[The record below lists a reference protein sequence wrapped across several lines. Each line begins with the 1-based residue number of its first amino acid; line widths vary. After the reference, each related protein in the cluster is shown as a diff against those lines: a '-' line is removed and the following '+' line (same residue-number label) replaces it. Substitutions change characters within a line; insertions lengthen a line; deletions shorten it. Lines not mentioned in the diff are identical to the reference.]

1 MEFLGFI
8 LLFFLSSFSA
18 YAVKVAHAQGRFNFR
33 VVTLMMFWAVL
44 IGGIYFLGWWALLV
58 FLVGYS
64 VGHAAFVRAL
74 NTGRL

>member
-1 MEFLGFI
+1 
-8 LLFFLSSFSA
+8 
-18 YAVKVAHAQGRFNFR
+18 
-33 VVTLMMFWAVL
+33 MFWAVL

-58 FLVGYS
+58 FLVGCS